1 MNQNL
6 EQFENEKYAFRSKYS
21 FSVVDRAMLDQIRDC
36 ARKAPHKR
44 ARICCHQTTE
54 DSPQEMLVCL
64 EPGTYIRP
72 HRHFDRTESGLA
84 LLGKADAVFFDDEG
98 NVTDVWPMGALGS
111 GLRFYYRIQEPVF
124 HCLLVRDEPFV
135 FHEVSTGPFDN
146 EKTDYAL
153 WAPEQNKLAEIEEY
167 LEELRFNLAIFVR

>member
-1 MNQNL
+1 
-6 EQFENEKYAFRSKYS
+6 
-21 FSVVDRAMLDQIRDC
+21 
-36 ARKAPHKR
+36 
-44 ARICCHQTTE
+44 
-54 DSPQEMLVCL
+54 
-64 EPGTYIRP
+64 
-72 HRHFDRTESGLA
+72 LA
-84 LLGKADAVFFDDEG
+84 LQGKADAVFFDDEG
-98 NVTDVWPMGALGS
+98 NVTEVWPMGALGS

-135 FHEVSTGPFDN
+135 FQEVSTGPFDN